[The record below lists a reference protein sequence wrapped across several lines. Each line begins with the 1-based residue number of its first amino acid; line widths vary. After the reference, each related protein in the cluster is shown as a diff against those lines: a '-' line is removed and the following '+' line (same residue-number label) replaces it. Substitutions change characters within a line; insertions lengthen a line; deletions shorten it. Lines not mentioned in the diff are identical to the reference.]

1 MCTNW
6 TRISAFLQPL
16 SRLLSAASSA
26 VDSTTSS
33 AEPEVDEPMLHAV
46 GLSSSS
52 EHSQSAYADA
62 QPVQSSDNSTRNVVD
77 TTGFR
82 IDNPWPSDFIQLRLQ
97 III

>member
-1 MCTNW
+1 MHKLDSYFGVPAATFQ
-6 TRISAFLQPL
+6 T
-16 SRLLSAASSA
+16 SAASFT

-33 AEPEVDEPMLHAV
+33 AEPEVLHAV

-62 QPVQSSDNSTRNVVD
+62 QPVQSSDNSTRNVLD

-97 III
+97 IIM